1 MRPRVETVKSRNRT
15 DRRRSRILATLT
27 WTLLPL
33 VLALAAGASAQSEL
47 TYVEY
52 QRLESAASGRLLQ
65 VTKFEPLEGETG
77 MLMAFGS
84 NFNAVHVYHLTQGR
98 TEEVWKSRPL
108 DGFVQELI
116 VTDMDGD
123 GLDDALVSRNA
134 SGRIYVWSLDGYQE
148 LYESLAGEY
157 INITAISAANMDDD
171 PATELVVIADA
182 FIHYMDGLAFNRQ
195 WTSLNNYEATQ
206 IRCGDVDGDGWMEI
220 VLNTGKV
227 LDGRTGNI
235 EWEDFRFNEWIELMD
250 MNGDG
255 VLDVITSGPGQ
266 PLRAFAVNYQSQIRF
281 Q

>member
-1 MRPRVETVKSRNRT
+1 MRPCADTVTPRDRT
-15 DRRRSRILATLT
+15 DRRRCRILATLT

-33 VLALAAGASAQSEL
+33 VLAVATGASAQSEL
-47 TYVEY
+47 TYDEY
-52 QRLESAASGRLLQ
+52 LRLERAASGRLLQ

-84 NFNAVHVYHLTQGR
+84 NFNAVHIYRLTQGR

-108 DGFVQELI
+108 DGFVQELL

-123 GLDDALVSRNA
+123 GLNDALVSRNS
-134 SGRIYVWSLDGYQE
+134 SGRIYVWALDGYRE
-148 LYESLAGEY
+148 LYVSLPSDY
-157 INITAISAANMDDD
+157 IDISCFTAANMDDD
-171 PATELVVIADA
+171 PATELVVIANSL
-182 FIHYMDGLAFNRQ
+182 IHYIDGITFNRQ

-206 IRCGDVDGDGWMEI
+206 MRCGDVDGDGQMEI
-220 VLNTGKV
+220 VLNTGQV

-235 EWEDFRFNEWIELMD
+235 EWEDYQFNVWIELLD

-266 PLRAFAVNYQSQIRF
+266 PLRAFAVNFQSQIRF